1 MIEPPD
7 YLLHENGLDL
17 FFPKGD
23 VNKLEVISGFNLTF
37 DFWHKSQE
45 LMFSAITVDTK
56 AKLEI
61 WQPNQE
67 KPTQEIEIQK
77 AELLVKRFSIKNV
90 SDFKLK
96 LVPANSNRSSEINI
110 FSRDADSPLPIRPDT
125 AILGSNKAADL
136 SHFTLQNEEIER
148 QEFNANTNQ
157 VAYELSLA
165 FDKKRMN

>member
-1 MIEPPD
+1 M
-7 YLLHENGLDL
+7 
-17 FFPKGD
+17 
-23 VNKLEVISGFNLTF
+23 
-37 DFWHKSQE
+37 
-45 LMFSAITVDTK
+45 
-56 AKLEI
+56 EI

-125 AILGSNKAADL
+125 AILGSSKAADL

-157 VAYELSLA
+157 VAYGIVSCIRQEANELISYEQFSNGGEISNVRIEGELVEE
-165 FDKKRMN
+165 DIMNHEYSKQK